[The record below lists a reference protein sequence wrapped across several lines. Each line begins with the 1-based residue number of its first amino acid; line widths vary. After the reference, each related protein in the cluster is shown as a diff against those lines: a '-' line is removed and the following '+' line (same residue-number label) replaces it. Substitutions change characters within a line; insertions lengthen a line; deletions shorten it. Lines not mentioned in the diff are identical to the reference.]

1 MKAVMLH
8 GLGDVR
14 LEDVPE
20 PGPPEPDEVTIKV
33 SRCGICGT
41 DAHEFAH
48 GGPMTPLTRRH
59 PGSGHIGPTVIGHE
73 FTGTVVAVGAHASG
87 FAEGSR
93 VVAGAGRW
101 CGTCAACRAG
111 RTNLCVR
118 YCTYG
123 LNMHGGMTEYINVP
137 AAMCVPVP
145 DHCPDASAVLA
156 QPLAIAMH
164 AVDRSAAAPGTHA
177 LVVGA
182 GAIGAL
188 LVAAGAH
195 QALSMSVVDVDA
207 ARLETAT
214 ELGAERTELV
224 VDGDQPPPFA
234 DVPVVFEASG
244 TAAGLRHALSAVS
257 PGGRVVAVGLPAA
270 PVPVELRAAVV
281 SEVDIVS
288 SSAHVCR
295 QDLPK
300 AIYLLAA
307 RRIDEVLVAQVVG
320 MDVLV
325 DGGLAEV
332 AAGGVRGKTIVAM

>member
-20 PGPPEPDEVTIKV
+20 PGPPQPDEVTIKV
-33 SRCGICGT
+33 ARCGICGT

-145 DHCPDASAVLA
+145 DNCPDASAVLA
-156 QPLAIAMH
+156 QPLAIAIH
-164 AVDRSAAAPGTHA
+164 AVDRSAAAPRGRPRRLRGVRHGG
-177 LVVGA
+177 GA
-182 GAIGAL
+182 
-188 LVAAGAH
+188 
-195 QALSMSVVDVDA
+195 S
-207 ARLETAT
+207 AR
-214 ELGAERTELV
+214 
-224 VDGDQPPPFA
+224 
-234 DVPVVFEASG
+234 ASG
-244 TAAGLRHALSAVS
+244 IS